1 MATTMTSIAFF
12 LLLSS
17 SAVLADN
24 SNAQIPSDKS
34 QLAPWFRNG
43 IQNYKLRRTTLDPAL
58 AKAED
63 SVKIIQVS
71 KSSGGNFNTLM
82 AAVNSV
88 PAGNTQRVIIW
99 IGGGEYKEKIKI
111 DRNKPFITFYGS
123 PEDMPKLSFDG
134 TAAKFGT
141 VDSATL
147 IVESDY
153 FMAVNII
160 VINSSPRPDGRRK
173 GAQAVALRVSG
184 DKAAFYNCRLIG
196 FQDTLCD
203 DRGRHFFHGCY
214 VEGTVD
220 YIFGSGKSLYLSTE
234 LHTKGDGGFSVITAQ
249 ARNLESEDN
258 GYSFVHCTLSGTG
271 GNTFL
276 GRAWMSRPKVVFS
289 YTFMSSVV
297 SPLGWSNNIQPER
310 ESLVFYGEYKCM
322 GPGADTS
329 KRSKFSKEL
338 DDNGATPFITLN
350 YIDASTWLLP
360 PPSLALLWKT

>member
-12 LLLSS
+12 FFLLLLLLSS

-24 SNAQIPSDKS
+24 DNAQIPSDKS
-34 QLAPWFRNG
+34 QLAPWFRNS
-43 IQNYKLRRTTLDPAL
+43 IQKYKLRRTTLDPAL
-58 AKAED
+58 VEAED
-63 SVKIIQVS
+63 SVKIIKVS
-71 KSSGGNFNTLM
+71 KSGGGNFNTVM

-88 PAGNTQRVIIW
+88 PAGNTR
-99 IGGGEYKEKIKI
+99 
-111 DRNKPFITFYGS
+111 R
-123 PEDMPKLSFDG
+123 PE
-134 TAAKFGT
+134 FGT

-160 VINSSPRPDGRRK
+160 VINSSPRPDGKKEGSPGGGTEGVRRQ
-173 GAQAVALRVSG
+173 GRI
-184 DKAAFYNCRLIG
+184 YNCRLIG
-196 FQDTLCD
+196 FRTPNVMIGAGIFSMDATLKALWTT
-203 DRGRHFFHGCY
+203 Y
-214 VEGTVD
+214 LEVE
-220 YIFGSGKSLYLSTE
+220 SLCICTE

-289 YTFMSSVV
+289 YTFMSPVV
-297 SPLGWSNNIQPER
+297 SPLGWSNNIHPER

-329 KRSKFSKEL
+329 KRSKFTKEL
-338 DDNGATPFITLN
+338 DDDGATPFITLN

-360 PPSLALLWKT
+360 PRSCTPLKDMNKDTHLVCTLQ

>member
-1 MATTMTSIAFF
+1 MPITMTSIAFF
-12 LLLSS
+12 LLLLLSS
-17 SAVLADN
+17 SVVLVDN
-24 SNAQIPSDKS
+24 DNAQIPSDKS
-34 QLAPWFRNG
+34 QLH
-43 IQNYKLRRTTLDPAL
+43 AL
-58 AKAED
+58 VKAGD
-63 SVKIIQVS
+63 SVKIIKVS
-71 KSSGGNFNTLM
+71 KSGGGNFNMVM
-82 AAVNSV
+82 ATVQSV
-88 PAGNTQRVIIW
+88 LVGNTQR
-99 IGGGEYKEKIKI
+99 KIKI

-123 PEDMPKLSFDG
+123 LEDMPKLSFDG
-134 TAAKFGT
+134 MTAKFGT

-160 VINSSPRPDGRRK
+160 VINSSPRPDGKRK
-173 GAQAVALRVSG
+173 GAQAVALKVSG

-203 DRGRHFFHGCY
+203 DRGRHFFHECY
-214 VEGTVD
+214 
-220 YIFGSGKSLYLSTE
+220 STE
-234 LHTKGDGGFSVITAQ
+234 PHTKGDGGFSVITAQ

-276 GRAWMSRPKVVFS
+276 GRAWMSRPKVAFS

-360 PPSLALLWKT
+360 LPSLALLWKT